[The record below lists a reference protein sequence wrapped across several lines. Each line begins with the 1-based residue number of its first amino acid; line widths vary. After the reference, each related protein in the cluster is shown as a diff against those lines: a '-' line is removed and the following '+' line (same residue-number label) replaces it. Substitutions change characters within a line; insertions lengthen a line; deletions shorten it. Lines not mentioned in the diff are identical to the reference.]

1 LGIMDRSNLPVN
13 RELAIRA
20 VWEWSG
26 SPGLDSEEDGAGRP
40 SGEEIAEI
48 VQQWFSELG
57 VLSHWA
63 PSSSANLI
71 TRREIAQ
78 LIDASIKPFEHF

>member
-1 LGIMDRSNLPVN
+1 MDRSNLPVN

-26 SPGLDSEEDGAGRP
+26 SPGLDHHGVGRP
-40 SGEEIAEI
+40 SGDEIAEV

-57 VLSHWA
+57 VFSHWT
-63 PSSSANLI
+63 PSARSNLI
-71 TRREIAQ
+71 TRREMAQ
-78 LIDASIKPFEHF
+78 LIDASIKPFVRF